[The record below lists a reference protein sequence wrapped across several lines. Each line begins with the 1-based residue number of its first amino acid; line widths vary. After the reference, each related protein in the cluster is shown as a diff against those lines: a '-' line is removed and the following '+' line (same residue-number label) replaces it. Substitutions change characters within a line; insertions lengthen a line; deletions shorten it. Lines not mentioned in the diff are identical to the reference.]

1 MVKLKIKIKNV
12 TSVDSKAITKFIE
25 MLMRNGCAL
34 ENIGKLQDKEKVK
47 STWTDATLILN

>member
-1 MVKLKIKIKNV
+1 MAKLKIKIKNA
-12 TSVDSKAITKFIE
+12 TSTDSRVINMFIE
-25 MLMRNGCAL
+25 LLLRNGCAL